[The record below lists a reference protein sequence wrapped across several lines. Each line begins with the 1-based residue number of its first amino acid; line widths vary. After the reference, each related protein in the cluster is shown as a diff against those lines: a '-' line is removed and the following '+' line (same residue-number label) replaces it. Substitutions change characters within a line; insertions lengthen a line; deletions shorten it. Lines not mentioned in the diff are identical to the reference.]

1 MIHGGLTQDERLE
14 NMRDFKKGMFRFLIA
29 SDVAARG
36 IDIANI
42 SHIYNYDCPT
52 TAEGFIHRIGRSGR
66 VDNKGEAYTLVLPT
80 QMKYLDLIQDEMDC
94 RFIEVEDI
102 EDGVDK
108 LIDMVNRMN
117 EKLGI
122 PKSFQE
128 YGIDEE
134 TYMSK
139 IDELA
144 NRAFED
150 QCTTSNPRL
159 PLVTELKKILV
170 DAYYGINL

>member
-1 MIHGGLTQDERLE
+1 MFAKKIGLE
-14 NMRDFKKGMFRFLIA
+14 I
-29 SDVAARG
+29 
-36 IDIANI
+36 
-42 SHIYNYDCPT
+42 
-52 TAEGFIHRIGRSGR
+52 
-66 VDNKGEAYTLVLPT
+66 
-80 QMKYLDLIQDEMDC
+80 
-94 RFIEVEDI
+94 EDI

>member
-1 MIHGGLTQDERLE
+1 M
-14 NMRDFKKGMFRFLIA
+14 
-29 SDVAARG
+29 
-36 IDIANI
+36 
-42 SHIYNYDCPT
+42 
-52 TAEGFIHRIGRSGR
+52 
-66 VDNKGEAYTLVLPT
+66 
-80 QMKYLDLIQDEMDC
+80 
-94 RFIEVEDI
+94 EDI

-108 LIDMVNRMN
+108 LIDIVNKMN

-128 YGIDEE
+128 YGINEE

-144 NRAFED
+144 NRAFGD

-159 PLVTELKKILV
+159 PLVSELKKILI

>member
-1 MIHGGLTQDERLE
+1 MFVKIIGL
-14 NMRDFKKGMFRFLIA
+14 
-29 SDVAARG
+29 DVK
-36 IDIANI
+36 D
-42 SHIYNYDCPT
+42 T
-52 TAEGFIHRIGRSGR
+52 
-66 VDNKGEAYTLVLPT
+66 
-80 QMKYLDLIQDEMDC
+80 
-94 RFIEVEDI
+94 

-108 LIDMVNRMN
+108 LIDMVNKMN

-122 PKSFQE
+122 PKSFRE